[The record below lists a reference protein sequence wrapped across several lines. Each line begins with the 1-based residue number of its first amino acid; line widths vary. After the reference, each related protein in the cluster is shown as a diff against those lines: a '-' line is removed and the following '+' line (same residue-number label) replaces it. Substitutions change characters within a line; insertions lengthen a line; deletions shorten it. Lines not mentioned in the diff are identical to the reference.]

1 MKKHLGEI
9 LFTIFLLIAAFYSRI
24 EFPYASLVWLV
35 AVMVAISFFM
45 IKLVTGFKINE
56 QYRNKGYSAVVSI
69 AFIWLFF
76 YSLCINFQP
85 LRMLMPAGFFRF
97 MDVSSVMISGFILLL
112 ALSNLSRIMRNLR
125 KAEQE
130 GVVAFYKSMVLRIA
144 VFSLILHLPE
154 YRPVYFPPKATKYP
168 LQATEQQGF
177 DEAKKAV
184 IFDAVQDFMLDTGIK
199 GLSGYVQKGENR
211 MHFHAGYLSAERNR
225 LPRSTDIYQF
235 ASISKT
241 LTATLMAD
249 MLADGKLDTTTTLND
264 VVQKATLSEDLKPVR
279 LLDLATHY
287 SGLAR
292 LGPSALNALFKDMMQ
307 PYRYYTQQ
315 VFLED
320 LAQAKTGN
328 RAHQYSNFGFGILGY
343 AIIERE
349 RMEYQQG
356 RGLLSLMNM
365 KFGRQAG
372 MEQLG
377 ISNEISSSN
386 RVYAGAFAANGKSMP
401 WVRSESQHGKGQLIG
416 SLNDLVAYAN
426 YYQRMYNES
435 DSTKNTAYWAW
446 KAVNIPVEGELHQHL
461 GWLSTVLEREDGS
474 RSPSIY
480 WHNGATYG
488 SSSFIAIE
496 PTSEIKVILLSN
508 TAVKVDPLALDLL
521 KALLE

>member
-9 LFTIFLLIAAFYSRI
+9 LFTTFLLIAAFYSRI

-35 AVMVAISFFM
+35 AVMIAMSFFM
-45 IKLVTGFKINE
+45 VKLFTGFKINDN
-56 QYRNKGYSAVVSI
+56 YSNKGYSAVVSI

-125 KAEQE
+125 KQE
-130 GVVAFYKSMVLRIA
+130 KNGVVSFYKSMVLRIA
-144 VFSLILHLPE
+144 FFSLILHLPE
-154 YRPVYFPPKATKYP
+154 YRPVYFPPNTTKYP

-177 DEAKKAV
+177 DEGKKAF
-184 IFDAVQDFMLDTGIK
+184 IFDTVQDFILDTGIK
-199 GLSGYVQKGENR
+199 GLSGYVQKGENK
-211 MHFHAGYLSAERNR
+211 MHFHAGYLSTDRDR

-235 ASISKT
+235 ASVSKT
-241 LTATLMAD
+241 LTATLMAE
-249 MLADGKLDTTTTLND
+249 MLADSTLDTTLTLNE
-264 VVQKATLSEDLKPVR
+264 VVQKATLSDDLKSVR
-279 LLDLATHY
+279 LLDLATHH
-287 SGLAR
+287 SGLPR
-292 LGPSALNALFKDMMQ
+292 LGSSALNALFMDMMQ
-307 PYRYYTQQ
+307 PYRYYTQE

-320 LAQAKTGN
+320 LAHANT
-328 RAHQYSNFGFGILGY
+328 RERTHQYSNFGFGILGY

-377 ISNEISSSN
+377 ISNEISSPQ
-386 RVYAGAFAANGKSMP
+386 RVYAGAFAPNGKSMP

-426 YYQRMYNES
+426 YYQESHAES
-435 DSTKNTAYWAW
+435 DSSANVAYWAW

-461 GWLSTVLEREDGS
+461 GWLSTILEVKGEMKTPR
-474 RSPSIY
+474 IY

-496 PTSEIKVILLSN
+496 PTSEVKVILLSN